1 MPLDVSVEDFLR
13 LSEAFAQLAADY
25 LRRLDGAPIQPR
37 ATGARLL
44 ELLDGP
50 APERGRGDEVVALL
64 RPVLDGVRAQN
75 GRFLGYVRGSGEPA
89 GAAADLLA
97 SVVNQ
102 NLTGWRS
109 SPSGV
114 TVERTVVRWL
124 ADAVGCAGFEGS
136 LAGGGSSANLMGLAM
151 AREALAPA
159 NERGGAHGVVYASE
173 QVHMSI
179 GKAVALLGLGRE
191 SLRLVPV
198 DADFRMRVDL
208 LEQAIARD
216 RAGGLAPL
224 AIVASAGS
232 VATGAVDPI
241 ARIAEVAAR
250 ERLWLHVDGAYGALA
265 AMVAPERFGPLARA
279 DSLSLD
285 PHKWLYQ
292 AVDCGCL
299 LFRDPAAARRAFS
312 HTGDY
317 TRSFTDDPIEGF
329 AFFDESVELSRRFR
343 ALRLWTSIQYHGL
356 AAFRD
361 AIRRDLAHA
370 RALAERVS
378 REPALELLAP
388 VELSAVCFRHR
399 FDADADA
406 RNAGLLARVNR
417 RGRAY
422 LSNATVRGA
431 FALRACF
438 TNHRTTDADV
448 ETVADEVLAAARE
461 LG

>member
-1 MPLDVSVEDFLR
+1 
-13 LSEAFAQLAADY
+13 
-25 LRRLDGAPIQPR
+25 
-37 ATGARLL
+37 
-44 ELLDGP
+44 
-50 APERGRGDEVVALL
+50 
-64 RPVLDGVRAQN
+64 
-75 GRFLGYVRGSGEPA
+75 
-89 GAAADLLA
+89 
-97 SVVNQ
+97 
-102 NLTGWRS
+102 
-109 SPSGV
+109 
-114 TVERTVVRWL
+114 
-124 ADAVGCAGFEGS
+124 
-136 LAGGGSSANLMGLAM
+136 M

-159 NERGGAHGVVYASE
+159 NERGRPHGVVYASE
-173 QVHMSI
+173 QVHMSV

-208 LEQAIARD
+208 LEDAIARD
-216 RAGGLAPL
+216 RAAGLAPL
-224 AIVASAGS
+224 AIVASAGT
-232 VATGAVDPI
+232 VATGAVDPVGPI
-241 ARIAEVAAR
+241 ADVAAR
-250 ERLWLHVDGAYGALA
+250 EKLWLHVDGAYGALA

-317 TRSFTDDPIEGF
+317 TRSFSEDPVEGF
-329 AFFDESVELSRRFR
+329 VFFEESLELSRRFR
-343 ALRLWTSIQYHGL
+343 ALRLWASIQYHGL
-356 AAFRD
+356 AAFRE

-370 RALAERVS
+370 RALADRVA

-399 FDADADA
+399 FAEEADAENQA
-406 RNAGLLARVNR
+406 LLAAVNR
-417 RGRAY
+417 RGRVY
-422 LSNATVRGA
+422 LSNATIRGA

-438 TNHRTTDADV
+438 VNHRTTDEDV
-448 ETVADEVLAAARE
+448 AAVVAEVLAAASD